1 MVVTCQLHGLP
12 PDSIRLVGKS
22 GARFYPLSY
31 MVVTWQLHALPPNS
45 IRLVGKVVA
54 ISPRSVTCQLHGK
67 LGFKPS
73 KGCNYVGYSPLHSV
87 LLSVLPL
94 ASL

>member
-1 MVVTCQLHGLP
+1 MRNFTSLSYMVVTCQLHALP

-22 GARFYPLSY
+22 GARFY
-31 MVVTWQLHALPPNS
+31 HA
-45 IRLVGKVVA
+45 
-54 ISPRSVTCQLHGK
+54 QLHGSYMPVTWRIGG
-67 LGFKPS
+67 LKPN